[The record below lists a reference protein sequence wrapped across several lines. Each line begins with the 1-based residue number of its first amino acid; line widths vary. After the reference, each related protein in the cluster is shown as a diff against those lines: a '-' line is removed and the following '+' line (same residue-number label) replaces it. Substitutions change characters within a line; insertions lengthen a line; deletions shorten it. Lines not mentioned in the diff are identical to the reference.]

1 MLGRWAAG
9 CCYRDCHRLPQTAT
23 MSSSV
28 DAVDAAQGVSS
39 QHVEFSLG
47 RVPAKKL
54 LPQLERNMEKHGKT
68 R

>member
-1 MLGRWAAG
+1 
-9 CCYRDCHRLPQTAT
+9 

-54 LPQLERNMEKHGKT
+54 LPQLERNKEKHGKT